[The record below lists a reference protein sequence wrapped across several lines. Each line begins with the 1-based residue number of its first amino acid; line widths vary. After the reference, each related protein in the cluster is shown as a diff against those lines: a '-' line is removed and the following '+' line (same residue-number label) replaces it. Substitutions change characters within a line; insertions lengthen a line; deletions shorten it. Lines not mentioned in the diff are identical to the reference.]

1 MCPDGAPD
9 PVALWTSSAFLESA
23 RTWVAAQLGPGG
35 IRLTGEWQQ
44 THARVWSSTIRF
56 ETTEGRIW
64 FKVNG
69 LGTVYEA
76 KLVALLDEL
85 CPGLAPQ
92 LLAYDDAVAWS
103 ITETVGRCSGRKRS
117 LTHCGGIGSGC
128 FLDTARRSSPS
139 PPI

>member
-1 MCPDGAPD
+1 MPRRSPD
-9 PVALWTSSAFLESA
+9 PVAVWTSSAFIESA

-69 LGTVYEA
+69 PGTAYEA

-92 LLAYDDAVAWS
+92 LLAHDDAVAWS
-103 ITETVGRCSGRKRS
+103 ITRDGGPMLRS
-117 LTHCGGIGSGC
+117 KTKPDALWGYWER
-128 FLDTARRSSPS
+128 LLP
-139 PPI
+139 